1 METKPEQKEIKYIN
15 LSKEIYEM
23 DKTKLLTIDEIDM
36 LSWMNQELNDY
47 EKEILIG
54 LLTKFYNFERTI

>member
-54 LLTKFYNFERTI
+54 LLTKFYNFK

>member
-1 METKPEQKEIKYIN
+1 METKTEQKEIKYIN

-36 LSWMNQELNDY
+36 LSWMNQELDDY
-47 EKEILIG
+47 EKGILIG
-54 LLTKFYNFERTI
+54 LLTKFYNFK